1 MVADRL
7 ILRSLAL
14 AASELTELQEFQT
27 SPIGDYYNYTG
38 GTAFSQG
45 VPSPDGTDLWFRE
58 GSVVPEPS
66 TLPLAVIGAGALFW
80 RLKQGT

>member
-7 ILRSLAL
+7 ILHSLAL

-27 SPIGDYYNYTG
+27 SLIGDYYSG
-38 GTAFSQG
+38 GTASFQG
-45 VPSPDGTDLWFRE
+45 LPSPDGTDLWFRE

-80 RLKQGT
+80 RLKQRT